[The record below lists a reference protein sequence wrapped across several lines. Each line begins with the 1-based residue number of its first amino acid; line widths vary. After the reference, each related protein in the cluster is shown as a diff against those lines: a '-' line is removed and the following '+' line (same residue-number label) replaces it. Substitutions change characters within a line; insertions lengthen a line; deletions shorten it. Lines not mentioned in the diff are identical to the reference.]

1 MKNNNFLDFLTY
13 IYIYIS
19 WDCFETERN
28 SAMNYSRRYLDHEN
42 TGQLFFFFFPLYLYS
57 LFSWDVK
64 LKNRTTSRTR
74 EEVWNFREFELL
86 PSTCNCRNTRGEEY
100 WNPYGVARETSVSH
114 ACVFHLHSW
123 VLLTYVPN
131 ATPSCHVPLLNFL
144 RFLPFDLPR
153 II

>member
-13 IYIYIS
+13 IYIVRLLRNRTKFRDELFTKIS
-19 WDCFETERN
+19 RPRKHR
-28 SAMNYSRRYLDHEN
+28 SS
-42 TGQLFFFFFPLYLYS
+42 FFFFFPLYLYS

-131 ATPSCHVPLLNFL
+131 ATPSCHIPLLNFL